1 MASEGV
7 GALNVKV
14 MKFKQA
20 RVNGWSNYDSPRV
33 AKCPHI
39 PCQNWSGQGESDC
52 LMQTKHCN
60 CLREVLAQCDFCPVH
75 CDGLRRC
82 WRDVVSAQCIA
93 MASEGVGAM

>member
-1 MASEGV
+1 MSAQCIAMASEGV

-14 MKFKQA
+14 RKFKQA

-39 PCQNWSGQGESDC
+39 PCQNWNGQGESDC

-60 CLREVLAQCDFCPVH
+60 CLRE
-75 CDGLRRC
+75 C
-82 WRDVVSAQCIA
+82 WRHMISAQCIA